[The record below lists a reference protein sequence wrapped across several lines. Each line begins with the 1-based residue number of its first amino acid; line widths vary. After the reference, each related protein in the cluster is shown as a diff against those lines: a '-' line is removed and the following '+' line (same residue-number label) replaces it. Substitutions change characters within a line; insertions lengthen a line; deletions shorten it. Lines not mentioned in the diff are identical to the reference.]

1 MSNAACTTL
10 TPALAS
16 PMRGVRA
23 PFASARAHLPPMP
36 PVPLPAPVTVASA
49 PATPWT
55 HWLLAA
61 SQAWSTWRADSARR
75 MELRALAA
83 LDQRLLVDLGL
94 GDLATSP
101 RDELAW
107 KELDRARW

>member
-1 MSNAACTTL
+1 
-10 TPALAS
+10 
-16 PMRGVRA
+16 
-23 PFASARAHLPPMP
+23 
-36 PVPLPAPVTVASA
+36 
-49 PATPWT
+49 
-55 HWLLAA
+55 
-61 SQAWSTWRADSARR
+61 